1 MKIGGNAEKNPDVK
15 PKKLSK
21 TAIRNRKYAKFRR
34 SAKSA
39 ETELEKV
46 KRELMEA
53 KDAEAQLREV
63 SERQRK
69 DLENKE
75 KELSGKERRYE
86 EQ

>member
-1 MKIGGNAEKNPDVK
+1 
-15 PKKLSK
+15 
-21 TAIRNRKYAKFRR
+21 
-34 SAKSA
+34 
-39 ETELEKV
+39 
-46 KRELMEA
+46 MEA